1 MSALSRPTPRLSL
14 QCLGAVIFT
23 TLCAALPLGVQAAD
37 NYPSKPIKLI
47 VPFAAGGSTDIVARV
62 LAEGMRS
69 TLGQPVVVDNRGGAG
84 GLIGTEA
91 VAQAPADGY
100 TVGMATVSTMTIN
113 PLLYTRAQGLGAK
126 LLPVANLVTMPS
138 VWTAHPNM
146 GVNNFADFL
155 AKIKAKPGG
164 FSAGVPGVGTLG
176 HLMLASFNDTMKT
189 DIQIVPYRGN
199 GPALNDALAGQVQ
212 VMTDQLP
219 SALPQI
225 KGGKLIPVAL
235 SATARS
241 PDLPNVPTFKELGYD
256 DLNALGISW
265 FGIVVPKN
273 TPAATVKKLQDAAV
287 KAAHLPEVQ
296 KRLQALGA
304 QATDMDQSK
313 FPAQIAADIQRNK
326 AQLDKAGIQPE

>member
-14 QCLGAVIFT
+14 QCLGAVTFT

-287 KAAHLPEVQ
+287 KAAHLPLGAYSAVSAIPATAVGSANGRSNSASM
-296 KRLQALGA
+296 KRLPGNL
-304 QATDMDQSK
+304 
-313 FPAQIAADIQRNK
+313 
-326 AQLDKAGIQPE
+326 

>member
-14 QCLGAVIFT
+14 QCLGAA
-23 TLCAALPLGVQAAD
+23 TLATLTIALPLGAQAAD
-37 NYPSKPIKLI
+37 NYPSKPVKLI

-126 LLPVANLVTMPS
+126 LTPVANLVTMPS
-138 VWTAHPNM
+138 VWMAHPKM
-146 GVNNFADFL
+146 GVNNFPDFL
-155 AKIKAKPGG
+155 AKIRAQPGA

-176 HLMLASFNDTMKT
+176 HLMLAAFNDTMKT
-189 DIQIVPYRGN
+189 DIQVVPYRGN

-241 PDLPNVPTFKELGYD
+241 PELPNVPTFKELGYD

-273 TPAATVKKLQDAAV
+273 TPTATVKKLQDAAV

-296 KRLQALGA
+296 KHLKALGA
-304 QATDMDQSK
+304 AATDMDQSQ
-313 FPAQIAADIQRNK
+313 FAAQIAADLRRNK
-326 AQLDKAGIQPE
+326 LQLDKAGVQAE

>member
-14 QCLGAVIFT
+14 QCLGAA
-23 TLCAALPLGVQAAD
+23 TLATLTIALPLGAQAAD
-37 NYPSKPIKLI
+37 NYPSKPVKLI

-126 LLPVANLVTMPS
+126 LQPVANLVTMPS
-138 VWTAHPNM
+138 VWMAHPKM
-146 GVNNFADFL
+146 GVNNFPDFL
-155 AKIKAKPGG
+155 AKIRAQPGA
-164 FSAGVPGVGTLG
+164 FSAGVPGLGTLG
-176 HLMLASFNDTMKT
+176 HLMLAAFNDTMKT

-265 FGIVVPKN
+265 FGIVVPKD
-273 TPAATVKKLQDAAV
+273 TPAPIVQRLRQASLEAVQLPDVKE
-287 KAAHLPEVQ
+287 HLR
-296 KRLQALGA
+296 KLGA
-304 QATDMDQSK
+304 TPTRMDQGQ
-313 FPAQIAADIQRNK
+313 FAAEITAEIQRNK
-326 AQLDKAGIQPE
+326 ALLDKAGVKPE

>member
-1 MSALSRPTPRLSL
+1 MSALSRPTQRLSL
-14 QCLGAVIFT
+14 QCLGAVTFT

>member
-1 MSALSRPTPRLSL
+1 MSASRRPSRRLPSLTAAALTAVTGLGLSL
-14 QCLGAVIFT
+14 GA
-23 TLCAALPLGVQAAD
+23 QAAD

-62 LAEGMRS
+62 LAEGMRT
-69 TLGQPVVVDNRGGAG
+69 TLGQPIVVDNRGGAG

-113 PLLYTRAQGLGAK
+113 PLLYTRGQALGSK
-126 LLPVANLVTMPS
+126 LIPVANLVTMPS
-138 VWTAHPNM
+138 VWMAHPKM

-155 AKIKAKPGG
+155 AKIKAQPKAY
-164 FSAGVPGVGTLG
+164 SAGVPGVGTLG
-176 HLMLASFNDTMKT
+176 HLMLASFNETMKT
-189 DIQIVPYRGN
+189 DVQIVPYRGN
-199 GPALNDALAGQVQ
+199 GPALNDALAGMVQ
-212 VMTDQLP
+212 IMTDQLP

-241 PDLPNVPTFKELGYD
+241 PELPNVPTFKELGYD

-273 TPAATVKKLQDAAV
+273 TPAPIVKKLQEAAV

-296 KRLQALGA
+296 KHLQALGA
-304 QATDMDQSK
+304 APTDMDQSK
-313 FPAQIAADIQRNK
+313 FPAQIAADIRRNK
-326 AQLDKAGIQPE
+326 AQLDKAGIKPE